1 MSHEK
6 FKPDD
11 LFVNTIKTHPD
22 LNIFIYNSQVYFGK
36 PNFQGANT
44 RVYSTSDEG
53 HLSLFELNIDRTD
66 DLIYPFTEDQSH
78 FPDRKKYNVLAGK
91 PHKGESSVASTTTQG
106 TYPFSASISLK
117 P

>member
-22 LNIFIYNSQVYFGK
+22 LNIFIYNSQVYLGK

-53 HLSLFELNIDRTD
+53 HLSLFELNIDRTSG
-66 DLIYPFTEDQSH
+66 LIYPFTENNSQAN
-78 FPDRKKYNVLAGK
+78 FPNRRKYNVLAGQ
-91 PHKGESSVASTTTQG
+91 PHHGES
-106 TYPFSASISLK
+106 K
-117 P
+117 